1 MYFPKLKAAAQQRAG
16 VEQFGGLDRRPGS
29 GAGSLEQMENLWSS
43 GYPALETRP
52 LRRTVTQ
59 LAKPNGMTEKDGLFW
74 VDGTALYVNG
84 AKTGLVLTDSRKQLV
99 SMGAY
104 LLIFPDKKY
113 INTQDLTDFGSMEN
127 VRTTTGEVT
136 FTLCDGTGE
145 SLGSYAAG
153 TEAPQEPRTGDLWLD
168 TERSESVMRRYDGST
183 WTALTEV
190 YTKIAAVGVGLGFRT
205 GDSVTVAGCGAAE
218 LNGLHVLQAAEDDW
232 VLVPALCRTLD
243 SQTAAVTV
251 MRLMPEMDFVVE
263 QGNRL
268 WGCKYGIVDGQAVN
282 EIYACA
288 LGDFRNWNSFAGLS
302 TDSYAAARGSDGPF
316 TGAAACMGGVMFFK
330 ENCME
335 RIYPAAGGGHQIVTV
350 PCSGVRKGAER
361 TVAVADGVVYYLGND
376 GVYAFD
382 GSMPVCVSRALGDKR
397 YTGGVAGGD
406 ITQGLPRVEEL
417 FEARKP
423 KKMATIA
430 EIGGKVRFEEAT
442 KGSLLNIIITA
453 DDGDT
458 RTYAVPHTGLLVQDG
473 EVIEKGRQLQDGALN
488 PHDVLRIRGAS
499 AVHNYLIQEVLKVY
513 RQQGVDINDK
523 HIEVIVRQMMR
534 KVRVEDANDA
544 EGLLSGAMADV
555 MEVEDAN
562 AAVRARIAAGEKRE
576 DGEELQEATY
586 TQMLMGITKASLA
599 TDSFLS
605 AASFQETTKV
615 LTDAAIKGKVDHLV
629 GLKENVIIGK
639 LIPAGAGLTAYR
651 QLAEEMVPETEA
663 EKKDEAEAMHT
674 EVPTPVEAPAD
685 MDEAELPESD
695 GPETDTGDA
704 L

>member
-1 MYFPKLKAAAQQRAG
+1 
-16 VEQFGGLDRRPGS
+16 
-29 GAGSLEQMENLWSS
+29 
-43 GYPALETRP
+43 
-52 LRRTVTQ
+52 
-59 LAKPNGMTEKDGLFW
+59 
-74 VDGTALYVNG
+74 
-84 AKTGLVLTDSRKQLV
+84 
-99 SMGAY
+99 MGAY

-190 YTKIAAVGVGLGFRT
+190 YTKIAAVGVGLGFRA
-205 GDSVTVAGCGAAE
+205 GDGVTVAGCGAAE
-218 LNGLHVLQAAEDDW
+218 LNGLHILQAAEDDW

-316 TGAAACMGGVMFFK
+316 TGAAACMGGVVFFK
-330 ENCME
+330 ESCME

-397 YTGGVAGGD
+397 YTGGVAGG
-406 ITQGLPRVEEL
+406 E
-417 FEARKP
+417 
-423 KKMATIA
+423 
-430 EIGGKVRFEEAT
+430 
-442 KGSLLNIIITA
+442 S
-453 DDGDT
+453 
-458 RTYAVPHTGLLVQDG
+458 
-473 EVIEKGRQLQDGALN
+473 GRYWL
-488 PHDVLRIRGAS
+488 S
-499 AVHNYLIQEVLKVY
+499 AV
-513 RQQGVDINDK
+513 D
-523 HIEVIVRQMMR
+523 
-534 KVRVEDANDA
+534 
-544 EGLLSGAMADV
+544 
-555 MEVEDAN
+555 
-562 AAVRARIAAGEKRE
+562 AAGETELLVYDTQKRLWHRQDDTAAVAFARWNGE
-576 DGEELQEATY
+576 MTVLCSDGRLLDTSGTLGTAETGFSWSAESGDLGLYTPEHKYLSRLELRLKTAAGSTV
-586 TQMLMGITKASLA
+586 KAYVCYDGDNVWEQVGGVSGEVGQTRGAVLQVRPRRCGHLRLKLA
-599 TDSFLS
+599 GDGPCRVYS
-605 AASFQETTKV
+605 AAAVYE
-615 LTDAAIKGKVDHLV
+615 KG
-629 GLKENVIIGK
+629 
-639 LIPAGAGLTAYR
+639 
-651 QLAEEMVPETEA
+651 
-663 EKKDEAEAMHT
+663 
-674 EVPTPVEAPAD
+674 
-685 MDEAELPESD
+685 SD
-695 GPETDTGDA
+695 GP
-704 L
+704 

>member
-29 GAGSLEQMENLWSS
+29 GAGSLEHMENLWSS

-59 LAKPNGMTEKDGLFW
+59 LTKPNGMTEKDGLFW

-190 YTKIAAVGVGLGFRT
+190 YTKIAAVGVGLGFRA
-205 GDSVTVAGCGAAE
+205 GDGVTVAGCGAAE

-316 TGAAACMGGVMFFK
+316 TGAAACMGGVVFFK

-397 YTGGVAGGD
+397 YTGGVAGG
-406 ITQGLPRVEEL
+406 E
-417 FEARKP
+417 
-423 KKMATIA
+423 
-430 EIGGKVRFEEAT
+430 
-442 KGSLLNIIITA
+442 S
-453 DDGDT
+453 
-458 RTYAVPHTGLLVQDG
+458 
-473 EVIEKGRQLQDGALN
+473 GRYWL
-488 PHDVLRIRGAS
+488 S
-499 AVHNYLIQEVLKVY
+499 AV
-513 RQQGVDINDK
+513 D
-523 HIEVIVRQMMR
+523 
-534 KVRVEDANDA
+534 
-544 EGLLSGAMADV
+544 
-555 MEVEDAN
+555 
-562 AAVRARIAAGEKRE
+562 AAGETELLVYDTQKRLWHRQDDTAARWNGE
-576 DGEELQEATY
+576 MTVLCSDGRLLDTSGTLGTAETGFSWSAESGDLGLYTPEHKYLSRLELR
-586 TQMLMGITKASLA
+586 LKAAAGSTVKAYVCYDGDNVWEQVGGVSGEVGQTRGAVLQVRPRRCGHLRLKLA
-599 TDSFLS
+599 GDGPCRVYS
-605 AASFQETTKV
+605 AAAVYE
-615 LTDAAIKGKVDHLV
+615 KG
-629 GLKENVIIGK
+629 
-639 LIPAGAGLTAYR
+639 
-651 QLAEEMVPETEA
+651 
-663 EKKDEAEAMHT
+663 
-674 EVPTPVEAPAD
+674 
-685 MDEAELPESD
+685 SD
-695 GPETDTGDA
+695 GP
-704 L
+704 